1 MLSTINLLDMK
12 KVYIMEGIVIYKSLY
27 FILIKKKNAFKI
39 LIKQFSIY
47 THDVNKETQCDI

>member
-12 KVYIMEGIVIYKSLY
+12 KVYIMEGIVINKSLY

-39 LIKQFSIY
+39 LNNFQF
-47 THDVNKETQCDI
+47 TRTM

>member
-12 KVYIMEGIVIYKSLY
+12 KVYIMEGIVIFILY
-27 FILIKKKNAFKI
+27 FNKKKNAFKI
-39 LIKQFSIY
+39 LNLQIY